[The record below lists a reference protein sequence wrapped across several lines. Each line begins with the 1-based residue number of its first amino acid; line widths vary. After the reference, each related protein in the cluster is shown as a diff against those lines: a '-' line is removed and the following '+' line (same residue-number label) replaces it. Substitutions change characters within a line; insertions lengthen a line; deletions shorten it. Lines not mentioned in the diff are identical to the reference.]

1 MNMAAAIAMS
11 IESPHSAAL
20 YRLLAWLSP
29 AYPVGAF
36 SYSHGLEYA
45 VEAGLIRDAGSTH
58 DWVEDVVRFGGARN
72 DGVFLTCAHRA
83 AARGDRA
90 ALCEVAELAAAYAP
104 SAELALETGAQGA
117 AFIRVTQDAWAC
129 NVLEWLVEDW
139 SGPYAY
145 PVAVGAA
152 AAGHDI
158 AAEQVRRAYLGAFA
172 ANLVSAA
179 VRLVPL
185 GQSDGQRIVARLES
199 AIAET
204 SRTLFD
210 ATLDDV
216 GAATPMVDYASMK
229 HETQYTR
236 LFRS

>member
-1 MNMAAAIAMS
+1 MAMTTELAGG
-11 IESPHSAAL
+11 AL
-20 YRLLAWLSP
+20 YRLMTWLSP

-45 VEAGLIRDAGSTH
+45 IEAGLIRDRDSTRDWLH
-58 DWVEDVVRFGGARN
+58 DVLRFGGGSN
-72 DGVFLTCAHRA
+72 DGVFLVSAHRA
-83 AARGDRA
+83 AAQGDRA
-90 ALCEVAELAAAYAP
+90 GLREVAELAAAFAP

-117 AFIRVTQDAWAC
+117 AFIRVTRDAWAC
-129 NVLEWLVEDW
+129 DALDWLIEDW
-139 SGPYAY
+139 RGPYAY

-152 AAGHDI
+152 AAGHGI
-158 AAEQVRRAYLGAFA
+158 ARDRALLGYLLGFA

-185 GQSDGQRIVARLES
+185 GQSDGQRVTAALEPTILQTVARLG
-199 AIAET
+199 
-204 SRTLFD
+204 D
-210 ATLDDV
+210 ATLGDA
-216 GAATPMVDYASMK
+216 GAATVLNDICSML